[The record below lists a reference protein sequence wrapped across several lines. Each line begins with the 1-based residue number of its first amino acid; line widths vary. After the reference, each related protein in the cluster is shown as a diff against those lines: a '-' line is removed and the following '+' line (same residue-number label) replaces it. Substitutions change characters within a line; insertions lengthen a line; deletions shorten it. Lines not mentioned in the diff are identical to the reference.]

1 MIENLLEKV
10 PECPRMLSDKFADES
25 LIKRAL
31 MTRGKQLRMEQRTKA
46 ESDVAVAAAS
56 ILAREQVLRGMEKLS
71 AEFGETFPKG
81 AGPLVRETGVRILEK
96 HGPGAFA
103 RCAKLHFKTYSELT
117 GGIPVNE
124 EDRR

>member
-1 MIENLLEKV
+1 
-10 PECPRMLSDKFADES
+10 MLSDKFADES

-31 MTRGKQLRMEQRTKA
+31 MTRGRQIHMEQRTRA

-56 ILAREQVLRGMEKLS
+56 ILAREQFLRGMEKLS
-71 AEFGETFPKG
+71 AEFGGTFPKG
-81 AGPLVRETGVRILEK
+81 AGPQVRETGVRLLEK
-96 HGPGAFA
+96 HGPGVFA

-117 GGIPVNE
+117 GEIPANE